1 MPMSRIVN
9 TAFSLLIL
17 FLLGGCAYFAPADS
31 GELPPVLTEDE
42 ILRPYIK
49 LGRIQIT
56 REAYGSD
63 YTMSPDIRNWGVMA
77 VRQEAAKM
85 GADAVILPEVTGNT
99 ITYAILPSTEYRAT
113 GVAIKFK

>member
-1 MPMSRIVN
+1 MSMSKIVK
-9 TAFSLLIL
+9 TTFSLLIL
-17 FLLGGCAYFAPADS
+17 CMLGGCAYFSSLGS
-31 GELPPVLTEDE
+31 GELPPVLAEDE
-42 ILRPYIK
+42 VIRPYVK

-63 YTMSPDIRNWGVMA
+63 YTMSPDIRNWGIMA

-85 GADAVILPEVTGNT
+85 GADAVITPEVTGRT

>member
-1 MPMSRIVN
+1 MPISRITN

-17 FLLGGCAYFAPADS
+17 FLLGGCAYFSSLGS
-31 GELPPVLTEDE
+31 GDLPPVLTEDE
-42 ILRPYIK
+42 VIRPYVK

-63 YTMSPDIRNWGVMA
+63 YTMSPDIRNWGIMA

-85 GADAVILPEVTGNT
+85 GADAVITPEVTGHT

-113 GVAIKFK
+113 GIAIKFK

>member
-1 MPMSRIVN
+1 MHRIVN
-9 TAFSLLIL
+9 TTLCLL
-17 FLLGGCAYFAPADS
+17 LLTLLAGCAYFAPAGS
-31 GELPPVLTEDE
+31 GDLPPVLAQDE
-42 ILRPYIK
+42 IIRPYVQ

-63 YTMSPDIRNWGVMA
+63 YTMTTDMRNWGIMA

>member
-1 MPMSRIVN
+1 MSMSRIVN
-9 TAFSLLIL
+9 TALSLLVL
-17 FLLGGCAYFAPADS
+17 LMLGGCAYFSSS
-31 GELPPVLTEDE
+31 GSGGLPPVLAEDE
-42 ILRPYIK
+42 IIRPYVK

-63 YTMSPDIRNWGVMA
+63 YTMSTDIRNWGISA
-77 VRQEAAKM
+77 IRQEAAKM
-85 GADAVILPEVTGNT
+85 GADAVITPEVTGHT